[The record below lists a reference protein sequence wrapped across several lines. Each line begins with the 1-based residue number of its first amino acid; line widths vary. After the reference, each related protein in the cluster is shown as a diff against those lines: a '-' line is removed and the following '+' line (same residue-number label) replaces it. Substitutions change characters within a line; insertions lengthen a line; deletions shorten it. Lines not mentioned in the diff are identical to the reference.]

1 MNYFKNEMGPCV
13 FSELAG
19 CRGTRSWFTSFMIN
33 LLAYGSVNHDP
44 WEEIIVCF
52 DMLFH
57 CE

>member
-1 MNYFKNEMGPCV
+1 
-13 FSELAG
+13 
-19 CRGTRSWFTSFMIN
+19 MIN